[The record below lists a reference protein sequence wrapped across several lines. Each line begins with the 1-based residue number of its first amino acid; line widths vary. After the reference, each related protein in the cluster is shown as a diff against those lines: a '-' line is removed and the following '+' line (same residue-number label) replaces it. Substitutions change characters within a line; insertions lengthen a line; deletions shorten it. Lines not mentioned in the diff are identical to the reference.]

1 MSSGADESLRAFLRH
16 EHGQAPVPR
25 SGEPWQ
31 APARLRRMDTPASRR
46 REHLLWSLEAAG
58 LSEDQ
63 ARAEADRIL
72 AGDVWSG

>member
-1 MSSGADESLRAFLRH
+1 
-16 EHGQAPVPR
+16 
-25 SGEPWQ
+25 
-31 APARLRRMDTPASRR
+31 MDTPASRR